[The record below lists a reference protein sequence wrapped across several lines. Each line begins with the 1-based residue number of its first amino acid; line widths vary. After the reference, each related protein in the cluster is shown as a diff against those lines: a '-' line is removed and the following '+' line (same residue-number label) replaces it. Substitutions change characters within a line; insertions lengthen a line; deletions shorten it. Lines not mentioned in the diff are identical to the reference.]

1 MLGVRIPL
9 PPAQLSLKADARG
22 VLPGRAGPRTPL
34 NNLGKKLWPR
44 RKARK
49 LLKSRSRRRLPTGL
63 VGKVKEF
70 IEFFEESKVE
80 IKKVVWPTRKETIT
94 TCVAVL
100 VVSLVVAVYLGVV
113 DLALSKIVEAILS

>member
-1 MLGVRIPL
+1 MAKKKGKNAAEKQAEQTSQNYL
-9 PPAQLSLKADARG
+9 
-22 VLPGRAGPRTPL
+22 VL
-34 NNLGKKLWPR
+34 
-44 RKARK
+44 
-49 LLKSRSRRRLPTGL
+49 
-63 VGKVKEF
+63 KVKEF

-100 VVSLVVAVYLGVV
+100 VVSLVIALYLGIV

>member
-1 MLGVRIPL
+1 MAKKKGKNAAEKQAVQTSQNVLVR
-9 PPAQLSLKADARG
+9 
-22 VLPGRAGPRTPL
+22 
-34 NNLGKKLWPR
+34 
-44 RKARK
+44 
-49 LLKSRSRRRLPTGL
+49 
-63 VGKVKEF
+63 KVKEF

-100 VVSLVVAVYLGVV
+100 VVSLVIALYLGIV

>member
-1 MLGVRIPL
+1 M
-9 PPAQLSLKADARG
+9 AKKK
-22 VLPGRAGPRTPL
+22 
-34 NNLGKKLWPR
+34 GKKAAE
-44 RKARK
+44 KQIEKTA
-49 LLKSRSRRRLPTGL
+49 SNGL

-100 VVSLVVAVYLGVV
+100 VVSLVVALYLGLV

>member
-1 MLGVRIPL
+1 M
-9 PPAQLSLKADARG
+9 AKKK
-22 VLPGRAGPRTPL
+22 
-34 NNLGKKLWPR
+34 GKKTAE
-44 RKARK
+44 KQAEQTT
-49 LLKSRSRRRLPTGL
+49 STGI
-63 VGKVKEF
+63 VGKIKEF

-100 VVSLVVAVYLGVV
+100 VVSLVIALYLGVV

>member
-1 MLGVRIPL
+1 M
-9 PPAQLSLKADARG
+9 AKKK
-22 VLPGRAGPRTPL
+22 
-34 NNLGKKLWPR
+34 GKKAAE
-44 RKARK
+44 KQNEQTN
-49 LLKSRSRRRLPTGL
+49 STGL

-100 VVSLVVAVYLGVV
+100 VVSLVVALYLGVV

>member
-1 MLGVRIPL
+1 MAKKKGKNAAEKQA
-9 PPAQLSLKADARG
+9 AQTSQN
-22 VLPGRAGPRTPL
+22 VLVL
-34 NNLGKKLWPR
+34 
-44 RKARK
+44 
-49 LLKSRSRRRLPTGL
+49 
-63 VGKVKEF
+63 KVKEF

-100 VVSLVVAVYLGVV
+100 VVSLVIALYLGIV

>member
-1 MLGVRIPL
+1 M
-9 PPAQLSLKADARG
+9 AKKK
-22 VLPGRAGPRTPL
+22 
-34 NNLGKKLWPR
+34 GKKAE
-44 RKARK
+44 KQVAQAA
-49 LLKSRSRRRLPTGL
+49 PTGL

-100 VVSLVVAVYLGVV
+100 VVSLVIAIYLGIV
-113 DLALSKIVEAILS
+113 DLALSKAVEAILS